1 MMDYLKGASAVVL
14 AIIVVTLGLAF
25 IALIFVVSF
34 FLRIILS
41 IALAGGIVYLI
52 IRGYMESQKK

>member
-1 MMDYLKGASAVVL
+1 MDSLKGASAVVL
-14 AIIVVTLGLAF
+14 AIIAVTVGVIFITLIIVVG
-25 IALIFVVSF
+25 F

>member
-1 MMDYLKGASAVVL
+1 MDYLKGASAVVL